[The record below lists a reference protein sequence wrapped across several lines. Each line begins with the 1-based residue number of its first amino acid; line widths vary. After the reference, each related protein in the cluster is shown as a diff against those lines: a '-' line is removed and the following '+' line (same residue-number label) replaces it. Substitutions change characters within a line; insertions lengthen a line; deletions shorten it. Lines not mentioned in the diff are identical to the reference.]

1 MIGVDRDNEGGVGEL
16 QDLQDE
22 QGHVNEK
29 MEIIEK
35 SLQKQEM
42 EESNPIINLVAEGHQ
57 ILDIKDDQIEDNYQD
72 E

>member
-1 MIGVDRDNEGGVGEL
+1 MIGVDRDNEGGVREL

-57 ILDIKDDQIEDNYQD
+57 ILDKKEDLIEDNYQD

>member
-1 MIGVDRDNEGGVGEL
+1 MIGVDRDNEGGVREL